1 MAFSKQRNARHM
13 NITLRTDQTSYDL
26 SDVRAALQTAL
37 NREVVLAR
45 ARRKSYER
53 NCREFE
59 TRFGLSSDQ
68 FLNDFEAGALGDDPE
83 YFDWYAAKRG
93 FDLWDRRSKIL
104 DGVVV

>member
-1 MAFSKQRNARHM
+1 M
-13 NITLRTDQTSYDL
+13 NITLRTELTSYDL
-26 SDVRAALQTAL
+26 SDVRTALQAAL
-37 NREVVLAR
+37 NREAVLAR

-53 NCREFE
+53 SCREFE
-59 TRFGLSSDQ
+59 ARFSLSSDQ
-68 FLNDFEAGALGDDPE
+68 FLVDFEAGKLGDDLE